1 MRKLVTIIIPVILLF
16 FGTVS
21 YADTLPAKAPMNNIY
36 DPQQVLG
43 DMATRAIIYTNMD
56 NDDTPLNAQIAVVIT
71 DTDKPVNEIAN
82 DVYDTWSPDDWKQ
95 LNWFEKLYTK
105 KNKYSVVIAASTKT
119 NKIAIKTDD
128 YVKHLGSLKHPEN
141 TIDNATKY
149 FEQKEY
155 DKGIDSIV
163 TVYKN
168 GLMEYKDVSK
178 SAIKSAYSGKP
189 SVSESAHEILSNPV
203 IIGAIIIV
211 LLIVLTCDDN
221 MEFKKPL
228 KQYIDKLRSMKSTT
242 KSQKQRSQ
250 YTSTEQDKLYI
261 DKPRS
266 TESAKKSRKQR
277 SKYAYTGH
285 DKLYPNDDDFIDNKS
300 WTALRKAQYQQY
312 LTER

>member
-16 FGTVS
+16 FGTAS

-43 DMATRAIIYTNMD
+43 DMATRAVIYTNMD
-56 NDDTPLNAQIAVVIT
+56 NADTPLNAQIAVVIT

-105 KNKYSVVIAASTKT
+105 KNKYSVVIAASSKT

-149 FEQKEY
+149 FKQKEY
-155 DKGIDSIV
+155 DKGINSIV
-163 TVYKN
+163 TVYTN
-168 GLMEYKDVSK
+168 GLMEYKDVTK

-189 SVSESAHEILSNPV
+189 SFSESLHDVFSNPFIMILV
-203 IIGAIIIV
+203 PLA
-211 LLIVLTCDDN
+211 LLFMLTCDDKI
-221 MEFKKPL
+221 EFKSPL
-228 KQYIDKLRSMKSTT
+228 KLYIDKLRSKNSTT
-242 KSQKQRSQ
+242 KSQKQRS
-250 YTSTEQDKLYI
+250 K
-261 DKPRS
+261 K
-266 TESAKKSRKQR
+266 SATKSRKQR
-277 SKYAYTGH
+277 SKYSYTGH

-300 WTALRKAQYQQY
+300 WTSLRKAQYQQY
-312 LTER
+312 LQER

>member
-1 MRKLVTIIIPVILLF
+1 MGNQMRKLVTIIIPVILLF

-21 YADTLPAKAPMNNIY
+21 YADTLPEKAPMNNIY

-43 DMATRAIIYTNMD
+43 DMATRAIIYTNMN
-56 NDDTPLNAQIAVVIT
+56 NDDTPLN
-71 DTDKPVNEIAN
+71 KPVNEIAN
-82 DVYDTWSPDDWKQ
+82 DVYDKWSPDDWKQ

-105 KNKYSVVIAASTKT
+105 KNNYSVVIAASTKT

-128 YVKHLGSLKHPEN
+128 YVKHLGSLKNPEN

-149 FEQKEY
+149 FKQKEY

-168 GLMEYKDVSK
+168 GLMEYNDVTK

-189 SVSESAHEILSNPV
+189 SFSESLHDVFSNPFM
-203 IIGAIIIV
+203 IILVPLA
-211 LLIVLTCDDN
+211 LLFMLTCDD
-221 MEFKKPL
+221 KIKIKSPL
-228 KQYIDKLRSMKSTT
+228 KPYIDKLRST
-242 KSQKQRSQ
+242 KA
-250 YTSTEQDKLYI
+250 T
-261 DKPRS
+261 
-266 TESAKKSRKQR
+266 KKNQKQR

-300 WTALRKAQYQQY
+300 WTSLRKAQYQQY

>member
-1 MRKLVTIIIPVILLF
+1 MGNQMRKIVTIIIPVIMLF
-16 FGTVS
+16 FGTMS

-36 DPQQVLG
+36 DPQQVLS
-43 DMATRAIIYTNMD
+43 DMTTRAIIYTNMD
-56 NDDTPLNAQIAVVIT
+56 NSDTPLNAQIAVVIT
-71 DTDKPVNEIAN
+71 DTDKPVNEIAT
-82 DVYDTWSPDDWKQ
+82 DIYDKWSPDDWKQ

-119 NKIAIKTDD
+119 NKITIKTDD
-128 YVKHLGSLKHPEN
+128 YVKHLGSLKNPEN

-149 FEQKEY
+149 FEQNEY

-178 SAIKSAYSGKP
+178 STIKSTYSGKLLYK
-189 SVSESAHEILSNPV
+189 SAHDVFWNPF
-203 IIGAIIIV
+203 IIV
-211 LLIVLTCDDN
+211 PIIVALLLILIYDDDN

-228 KQYIDKLRSMKSTT
+228 KQYIDKLRSTSTT
-242 KSQKQRSQ
+242 TKNRKQRS
-250 YTSTEQDKLYI
+250 
-261 DKPRS
+261 
-266 TESAKKSRKQR
+266 KKSATKRRKQR

-300 WTALRKAQYQQY
+300 WTSLRKAQYQRY
-312 LTER
+312 LQER

>member
-1 MRKLVTIIIPVILLF
+1 MGNQMRKLVTIIIPVIMLF
-16 FGTVS
+16 FGTMS
-21 YADTLPAKAPMNNIY
+21 YADTLPAKAPMNTIY

-56 NDDTPLNAQIAVVIT
+56 NADTPLNAQIAVVIT
-71 DTDKPVNEIAN
+71 DTDKSVTEIAN

-168 GLMEYKDVSK
+168 GLMEYKDVTK
-178 SAIKSAYSGKP
+178 SAIKSSYSDKP
-189 SVSESAHEILSNPV
+189 SFSESLHDVFRNPFMIILVPL
-203 IIGAIIIV
+203 A
-211 LLIVLTCDDN
+211 LLFMLTCDDKIK
-221 MEFKKPL
+221 FKNPL
-228 KQYIDKLRSMKSTT
+228 TQYIDKLRSMKSAT
-242 KSQKQRSQ
+242 
-250 YTSTEQDKLYI
+250 
-261 DKPRS
+261 
-266 TESAKKSRKQR
+266 KSRKQR

-300 WTALRKAQYQQY
+300 WTSLRKAQYQQY

>member
-1 MRKLVTIIIPVILLF
+1 MGNQMRKLVTIIIPVIMLF
-16 FGTVS
+16 FGTVN

-36 DPQQVLG
+36 DPQQVLS
-43 DMATRAIIYTNMD
+43 DMTTRAVIYTNMD
-56 NDDTPLNAQIAVVIT
+56 NADTPLNAQIAVVIT

-82 DVYDTWSPDDWKQ
+82 DVYDKWSPDDWKQ

-128 YVKHLGSLKHPEN
+128 YVKHLGSLKHPET

-149 FEQKEY
+149 FEQKDY
-155 DKGIDSIV
+155 DRGIDSIV

-178 SAIKSAYSGKP
+178 SAIKSTYSSKP
-189 SVSESAHEILSNPV
+189 SLYESVHDIFWNPF
-203 IIGAIIIV
+203 IIV
-211 LLIVLTCDDN
+211 PIIFALLLILIYDDDN

-228 KQYIDKLRSMKSTT
+228 KQYIDKLRSKNSTT
-242 KSQKQRSQ
+242 
-250 YTSTEQDKLYI
+250 
-261 DKPRS
+261 
-266 TESAKKSRKQR
+266 KSRKQR
-277 SKYAYTGH
+277 SKYSYTGH

-300 WTALRKAQYQQY
+300 WTSLHKAQYQQY
-312 LTER
+312 LQER

>member
-1 MRKLVTIIIPVILLF
+1 MGNQMRKLVTIIIPVIMLF

-36 DPQQVLG
+36 DPQQVLS
-43 DMATRAIIYTNMD
+43 DMTTRAIIYTNMD
-56 NDDTPLNAQIAVVIT
+56 NSDTPLNAQIAVVIT
-71 DTDKPVNEIAN
+71 DTDKPVNEIAT
-82 DVYDTWSPDDWKQ
+82 DIYDKWSPDDWKQ

-128 YVKHLGSLKHPEN
+128 YVKHLGSLKNPEN

-149 FEQKEY
+149 FKQKEY

-168 GLMEYKDVSK
+168 GLMEYKDVTK

-189 SVSESAHEILSNPV
+189 SFSESLHDVFSNPFM
-203 IIGAIIIV
+203 IILVPLA
-211 LLIVLTCDDN
+211 LLFMLTCDD
-221 MEFKKPL
+221 KIKIKSPL
-228 KQYIDKLRSMKSTT
+228 KPYIDKLRSTKATK
-242 KSQKQRSQ
+242 KSQKH
-250 YTSTEQDKLYI
+250 
-261 DKPRS
+261 
-266 TESAKKSRKQR
+266 R

-300 WTALRKAQYQQY
+300 WTSLRKAQYQQY

>member
-1 MRKLVTIIIPVILLF
+1 MGKKMRKLVTIIIPVIMLF
-16 FGTVS
+16 LGTVS

-36 DPQQVLG
+36 DPKQVLN
-43 DMATRAIIYTNMD
+43 DMTTRAIIYTNMD
-56 NDDTPLNAQIAVVIT
+56 NSDTPLNAQIAVVIT
-71 DTDKPVNEIAN
+71 DTDKPVNEIAT
-82 DVYDTWSPDDWKQ
+82 DIYDKWSPDDWKQ

-128 YVKHLGSLKHPEN
+128 YVKHLGSLKNPEN

-149 FEQKEY
+149 FKQKEY

-168 GLMEYKDVSK
+168 GLMEYNDVTK

-189 SVSESAHEILSNPV
+189 SFSESLHDVFSNPFM
-203 IIGAIIIV
+203 IILVPLA
-211 LLIVLTCDDN
+211 LLFMLTCDD
-221 MEFKKPL
+221 KIKIKSPL
-228 KQYIDKLRSMKSTT
+228 KPYIDKLRST
-242 KSQKQRSQ
+242 KA
-250 YTSTEQDKLYI
+250 T
-261 DKPRS
+261 
-266 TESAKKSRKQR
+266 KKNQKQR

-300 WTALRKAQYQQY
+300 WTSLRKAQYQQY

>member
-1 MRKLVTIIIPVILLF
+1 MGNQMRKLVTIIIPVIMLF
-16 FGTVS
+16 LGTVS

-36 DPQQVLG
+36 DPKQVLS
-43 DMATRAIIYTNMD
+43 DMTTRAIIYTNMD
-56 NDDTPLNAQIAVVIT
+56 NSDTPLNAQIAVVIT

-82 DVYDTWSPDDWKQ
+82 NVYDTWSPDDWKQ

-128 YVKHLGSLKHPEN
+128 YVKHLGSLKHTEN

-155 DKGIDSIV
+155 DKGIDSVV

-178 SAIKSAYSGKP
+178 SAIKSTYSGKP
-189 SVSESAHEILSNPV
+189 SLYESVHDIFWNPF
-203 IIGAIIIV
+203 IIVPIIIALLLV
-211 LLIVLTCDDN
+211 LIYDEDENT
-221 MEFKKPL
+221 FKNPL
-228 KQYIDKLRSMKSTT
+228 KPYIDKLRSTKVTK
-242 KSQKQRSQ
+242 KSQKQRG
-250 YTSTEQDKLYI
+250 EK
-261 DKPRS
+261 
-266 TESAKKSRKQR
+266 SATKSRKQR
-277 SKYAYTGH
+277 SKYSYTGH

-300 WTALRKAQYQQY
+300 WTSLRKAQYQQY

>member
-1 MRKLVTIIIPVILLF
+1 MRKLVTIIIPVIMLF
-16 FGTVS
+16 FGTMS

-43 DMATRAIIYTNMD
+43 DMATRAVIYTNMD
-56 NDDTPLNAQIAVVIT
+56 NADTPLNAQIAVVIT
-71 DTDKPVNEIAN
+71 DTDKSVTEIAN

-168 GLMEYKDVSK
+168 GLMEYKDVTSQQLNRL
-178 SAIKSAYSGKP
+178 IPINHHCMNQYMTYSG
-189 SVSESAHEILSNPV
+189 IL
-203 IIGAIIIV
+203 
-211 LLIVLTCDDN
+211 LL
-221 MEFKKPL
+221 
-228 KQYIDKLRSMKSTT
+228 
-242 KSQKQRSQ
+242 
-250 YTSTEQDKLYI
+250 LY
-261 DKPRS
+261 
-266 TESAKKSRKQR
+266 
-277 SKYAYTGH
+277 
-285 DKLYPNDDDFIDNKS
+285 L
-300 WTALRKAQYQQY
+300 
-312 LTER
+312 

>member
-1 MRKLVTIIIPVILLF
+1 MGNQMRKLVTIIIPVILLF

-21 YADTLPAKAPMNNIY
+21 YADTLPEKAPMNNIY

-82 DVYDTWSPDDWKQ
+82 DVYDKWSPDDWKQ

-105 KNKYSVVIAASTKT
+105 KNNYSVVIAASTKT

-128 YVKHLGSLKHPEN
+128 YVKHLGSLKNPEN

-149 FEQKEY
+149 FKQKEY

-168 GLMEYKDVSK
+168 GLMEYKDVTK

-189 SVSESAHEILSNPV
+189 SFSESLHDVFSNPFM
-203 IIGAIIIV
+203 IILVPLA
-211 LLIVLTCDDN
+211 LLFMLTCDD
-221 MEFKKPL
+221 KIKIKSPL
-228 KQYIDKLRSMKSTT
+228 KPYIDKLRSTKATK
-242 KSQKQRSQ
+242 KSQ
-250 YTSTEQDKLYI
+250 
-261 DKPRS
+261 
-266 TESAKKSRKQR
+266 KQR

-285 DKLYPNDDDFIDNKS
+285 GKLYPNDDDFIDNKS
-300 WTALRKAQYQQY
+300 WTSLRKAQYQQY